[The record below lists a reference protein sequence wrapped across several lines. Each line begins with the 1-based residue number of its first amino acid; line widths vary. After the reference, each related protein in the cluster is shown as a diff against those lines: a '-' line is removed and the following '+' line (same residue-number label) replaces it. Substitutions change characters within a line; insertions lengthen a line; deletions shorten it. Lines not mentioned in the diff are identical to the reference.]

1 MKKLIIL
8 LIIGIFTFPVNA
20 QQTQANIDYLQRAK
34 KRIGFGATFTLI
46 GVGTMIGGAV
56 VYANGLSGIEN
67 SSTEDEMWGNFN
79 AGMGGILIMVA
90 GEILFDV
97 GLPFWIV
104 GGVQKAR
111 AERNM
116 KLGMVQ
122 FRMPNS
128 HTYARGIGLTIRF

>member
-8 LIIGIFTFPVNA
+8 LIIGIFTIPINA
-20 QQTQANIDYLQRAK
+20 QQTQANFDYLERAK

-56 VYANGLSGIEN
+56 VYVNGINGIEN
-67 SSTEDEMWGNFN
+67 SATTQDIWDNFN
-79 AGMGGILIMVA
+79 AGMGGVVIMAV
-90 GEILFDV
+90 GEILIDV

-111 AERNM
+111 AKRNM
-116 KLGMVQ
+116 KLSMVQ
-122 FRMPNS
+122 FKVPNS
-128 HTYARGIGLTIRF
+128 HTSVNGIGLTIRF